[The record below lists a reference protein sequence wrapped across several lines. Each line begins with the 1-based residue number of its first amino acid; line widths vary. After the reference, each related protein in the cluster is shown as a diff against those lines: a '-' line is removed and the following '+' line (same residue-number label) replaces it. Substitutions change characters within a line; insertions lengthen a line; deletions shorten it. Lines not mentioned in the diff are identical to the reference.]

1 MDTNCANLVQF
12 FFILMI
18 RILSI
23 CAYLLKVSFGS
34 GLGLDLI
41 LVLDGWIRT
50 AAWRL
55 VACLAFAHSHF
66 LTEKCS

>member
-41 LVLDGWIRT
+41 LVLEGRVRT
-50 AAWRL
+50 SYGSMEVGCML
-55 VACLAFAHSHF
+55 SI
-66 LTEKCS
+66 CS